1 MLTHPTLDLLHSLG
15 LHGMAKGFK
24 DLDAQSEARSLEHA
38 EWLALLLE
46 HEKTLRQQKRFESRA
61 RAAKLRHAA
70 CVEDVDYR
78 AVRGLDRTLFLKLA
92 AGDWIRAR
100 HNLLVTG
107 PCGVGKSW
115 LACALGNKACRDDF
129 SVAYHRVPRLFAALA
144 LGRADGRYTK
154 MLRAIARL
162 DLLIL
167 DDRGPEP
174 LDADQR
180 RDLLE
185 IVEDRYEISLDYCH
199 QPAPVESLVRNSR
212 KPHHRRR
219 DPRSPRSQCLPHR
232 TQRRE
237 PQEAEANRSRSIG
250 LLTFP
255 ALDDIMKLTHA
266 NDATGGRLQIGMPGR
281 LRIGMHGRL
290 RRNPHRRC

>member
-78 AVRGLDRTLFLKLA
+78 AIRGLDRALFLKLA

-100 HNLLVTG
+100 HNLVVTG

-115 LACALGNKACRDDF
+115 LACALGKGL
-129 SVAYHRVPRLFAALA
+129 PR
-144 LGRADGRYTK
+144 
-154 MLRAIARL
+154 
-162 DLLIL
+162 
-167 DDRGPEP
+167 
-174 LDADQR
+174 
-180 RDLLE
+180 
-185 IVEDRYEISLDYCH
+185 
-199 QPAPVESLVRNSR
+199 
-212 KPHHRRR
+212 
-219 DPRSPRSQCLPHR
+219 
-232 TQRRE
+232 
-237 PQEAEANRSRSIG
+237 
-250 LLTFP
+250 
-255 ALDDIMKLTHA
+255 
-266 NDATGGRLQIGMPGR
+266 R
-281 LRIGMHGRL
+281 LRSCVPSRAASLHRPRTRP
-290 RRNPHRRC
+290 RRWPLHQDAAGDRTT

>member
-78 AVRGLDRTLFLKLA
+78 AIRGLDRALFLKLA
-92 AGDWIRAR
+92 AGGWIRAR

-115 LACALGNKACRDDF
+115 LACALGRLAETTSQLPTIVCRV
-129 SVAYHRVPRLFAALA
+129 SSPPSHSAAPTAVTPRCC
-144 LGRADGRYTK
+144 GRSH
-154 MLRAIARL
+154 
-162 DLLIL
+162 DLI
-167 DDRGPEP
+167 
-174 LDADQR
+174 
-180 RDLLE
+180 
-185 IVEDRYEISLDYCH
+185 C
-199 QPAPVESLVRNSR
+199 
-212 KPHHRRR
+212 
-219 DPRSPRSQCLPHR
+219 
-232 TQRRE
+232 
-237 PQEAEANRSRSIG
+237 
-250 LLTFP
+250 
-255 ALDDIMKLTHA
+255 
-266 NDATGGRLQIGMPGR
+266 
-281 LRIGMHGRL
+281 
-290 RRNPHRRC
+290 